1 MKQSSLFETVGR
13 KWNLFW
19 IFVNLLTHYLIYHFI
34 LQDFLPEMAKY
45 LFYDWHSVWSLYS
58 SKQGD
63 KMNLGIIT
71 KAAGWDLVAT
81 LQQASR
87 YWLVMLIMDSVRPV
101 RCVRAGGQYFTF
113 YRAGESL
120 TQNSSGP
127 ATDRNVP
134 PPPSPPRCYCV
145 SGVVWTTFMDG
156 QFRGEGNLVPLLL

>member
-1 MKQSSLFETVGR
+1 METR
-13 KWNLFW
+13 
-19 IFVNLLTHYLIYHFI
+19 
-34 LQDFLPEMAKY
+34 
-45 LFYDWHSVWSLYS
+45 
-58 SKQGD
+58 
-63 KMNLGIIT
+63 
-71 KAAGWDLVAT
+71 
-81 LQQASR
+81 QQTSR

-127 ATDRNVP
+127 ATNRNVP

-156 QFRGEGNLVPLLL
+156 QFRGEGNLIPLLLSRHLVFVHKLDIWTFILCSALPPYWLILAGRHLRATFLAATLVLLLGRHSRHTITTLHIRPSF